1 MAPPVAFRNE
11 MRPKI
16 LKALA
21 GASTY
26 RDACAVAGIPWATW
40 KSWTKQH
47 LEGGHTDPD
56 VDALI
61 RDARKAYSE
70 ATNKITE
77 QVRVAAAKDWKAAA
91 FLLQH
96 RVGDPKRI
104 HDERRARWEAEIA
117 AKRAKGE
124 HVEKVAI
131 DDSALVELREKLK
144 RAIHGE

>member
-1 MAPPVAFRNE
+1 MPRPVAFRAP
-11 MRPKI
+11 MRAVI
-16 LKALA
+16 LRALSK
-21 GASTY
+21 GSSY
-26 RDACAVAGIPWATW
+26 RDACESAGIPWDTW
-40 KSWTKQH
+40 KGWTRLH
-47 LEGGHTDPD
+47 LAGGHPDPD

-61 RDARKAYSE
+61 GAARATYAKAS
-70 ATNKITE
+70 NDITA
-77 QVRVAAAKDWKAAA
+77 QVHAASAKDWKAAA

-96 RVGDPKRI
+96 RQGDPKAR